1 MKRIDPKGCGCS
13 DCLTGYSIPMDQ
25 VINRIYQEIPE
36 TGEWTLITDDV
47 MERMVLRVLNS
58 LTNIERKKRT
68 VIAVGGPANGLLLNF
83 GEGLSIKLRVPEWSP
98 PFVKISEHPRGIA
111 EMLEIKY
118 DDCEY
123 VLQNIEGSIVAVP
136 YGQSSGKTVSLL
148 LERVGRMT

>member
-1 MKRIDPKGCGCS
+1 MKRIDPKGCGCT

-36 TGEWTLITDDV
+36 TGEWVLITNDV

-58 LTNIERKKRT
+58 LTNIEREKRT
-68 VIAVGGPANGLLLNF
+68 VIAVGGPANGMLLNF
-83 GEGLSIKLRVPEWSP
+83 GEELYLKIRVPRKPNPIMSLDTVAIEDL
-98 PFVKISEHPRGIA
+98 IT
-111 EMLEIKY
+111 IKY

-136 YGQSSGKTVSLL
+136 YGQSSSQTISLL